1 MPTINTLPKKPK
13 VERQDTDMRNLRQK
27 AYQNTKWRKM
37 RDTYMHEHPLCEEC
51 LKQGKV
57 TPAEDIHHKRS
68 PFQKGEVNWNLLL
81 DYNNLEAVCK
91 TCHATIHNN
100 QNGVKT
106 QAQIIEDLDN
116 LMKKCIDNDD
126 E

>member
-1 MPTINTLPKKPK
+1 MKMPTINTLPKKPK

-57 TPAEDIHHKRS
+57 TPAEDIHHRRS
-68 PFQKGEVNWNLLL
+68 PFQKGEVN
-81 DYNNLEAVCK
+81 
-91 TCHATIHNN
+91 
-100 QNGVKT
+100 
-106 QAQIIEDLDN
+106 
-116 LMKKCIDNDD
+116 
-126 E
+126 